1 MTKVRTIAIM
11 AFMLLAS
18 LLLGSCHKTC
28 VCTSFSG
35 REREYTE
42 AEVDAQGGSCANMI
56 IQAGTRYYSECV
68 WR

>member
-1 MTKVRTIAIM
+1 MVKVRNIAVVLSL
-11 AFMLLAS
+11 LLAS

-42 AEVDAQGGSCANMI
+42 AEVDAHGGSCENMI
-56 IQAGTRYYSECV
+56 MQAGTRYYSECV

>member
-1 MTKVRTIAIM
+1 MIKVRTIAVL
-11 AFMLLAS
+11 AAVLLAS
-18 LLLGSCHKTC
+18 MLLGSCHKTC

-42 AEVDAQGGSCANMI
+42 DEVDAQGGSCENMI
-56 IQAGTRYYSECV
+56 MQAGTRYYSECV